1 MLKRIMGIKKNFDRL
16 RKSSVEYSVEAYR
29 PLLEEINKLKFE
41 SLDNQR
47 LKSMSHELI
56 IRARNGEE
64 PDGLLV
70 EAYGLV
76 REAAKRVLGMR
87 PFDVQV
93 IAAIAMHQG
102 KLAEMQTGEGKTLAA
117 VLPAYLNALAG
128 KGVHVLTFNDYL
140 AKRDAE
146 WMGPVFNFLG
156 LSVGF
161 IQEGMSTEERKKAYA
176 ADITYLTAKEAGFDY
191 LREFL
196 CIDKE
201 ELVQRPYNY
210 AIVDEADSILI
221 DEARIPL
228 VIAGKDGDNKV
239 SPERIAGVA
248 KSLKEGEHYDRDEYG
263 RNVYLTNEGVDRV
276 EEILKCGNLYDE
288 KNVSLLSDISNVL
301 HAEALLNRDVDY
313 VVRNGRIELVDE
325 FTGRIADKRHW
336 PDGLQAAIEAKEG
349 IRAETKGRIMGSIT
363 LQNFI
368 KLYPKICGMTGTA
381 LSSADEF
388 EEFYGLKVVIIP
400 TNRACVRV
408 DHPDVVFTHKEAKFK
423 ALVSEIIEVHKSGR
437 PILIGTC
444 SVEESERLAKALMDA
459 GISCQVL
466 NAKNDRQEAE
476 IIARAG
482 ELGAV
487 TVSTNM
493 AGRGTDIKL
502 GGENGHDSEKV
513 RELGGLYVI
522 GTNRHESLRIDNQL
536 KGRAGRQGDPGST
549 RFFIS
554 LEDDL
559 MVKYR
564 VNELIPK
571 PLYPEKSELPV
582 ENKFIR
588 NKIAGAQRIIEGQ
601 NFEVRRNLSRYSYIV
616 EQQRLIIHK
625 RRRDVLLDV
634 QEKSIFMEKV
644 SEKYSRLL
652 PVVGESVLEEAEKR
666 VTLYFINRCWT
677 DYLDYISYIRE
688 SIHLVNIKGSNPLDE
703 FVAKAVGAFD
713 EMVLEIDNEI
723 VEVLKRVEITEGGI
737 DMEKEGF
744 KNPSSTWTYIVDDGA
759 EQLGILPVCANP
771 MTYVMIITIP
781 LAVVLAV
788 YNRFFKKRRELK

>member
-1 MLKRIMGIKKNFDRL
+1 MIKRIMKIKRSFDRL
-16 RKSSVEYSVEAYR
+16 RKSSVEYSVEAYK
-29 PLLEEINKLKFE
+29 PVLEEINKLKFD
-41 SLDNQR
+41 SLGNQQ
-47 LKSMSHELI
+47 LKTLSNQLMERVRNGHEL
-56 IRARNGEE
+56 
-64 PDGLLV
+64 DGLLV
-70 EAYGLV
+70 ESYGLV
-76 REAAKRVLGMR
+76 REASRRVLGMR

-102 KLAEMQTGEGKTLAA
+102 KLAEIQTGEGKTLAA
-117 VLPAYLNALAG
+117 VLPAYLNALSG
-128 KGVHVLTFNDYL
+128 KGVHILTFNDYL

-156 LSVGF
+156 MSVGY
-161 IQEGMSTEERKKAYA
+161 IQEGMDKEERNKAYA

-196 CIDKE
+196 CVHKE
-201 ELVQRPYNY
+201 QLVQRPYNY

-228 VIAGKDGDNKV
+228 VIAGKDDENEV
-239 SPERIAGVA
+239 SPSRIVQVVKA
-248 KSLKEGEHYDRDEYG
+248 LIEGEHYDRDEYG
-263 RNVYLTNEGVDRV
+263 RNVYLTNKGVDHV

-288 KNVSLLSDISNVL
+288 KNLVLLSEISNVL
-301 HAEALLNRDVDY
+301 HAEALLKRDVDY
-313 VVRNGRIELVDE
+313 VVRDGRIELVDE

-368 KLYPKICGMTGTA
+368 KLYPRICGMTGTA
-381 LSSADEF
+381 FSSADEF
-388 EEFYGLKVVIIP
+388 EEFYGLKVVVIP
-400 TNRACVRV
+400 TNRLCARI
-408 DHPDVVFTHKEAKFK
+408 DHPDVIFTHKDAKFK
-423 ALVSEIIEVHKSGR
+423 ALISEIIQVHKTGR
-437 PILIGTC
+437 PVLIGTC
-444 SVEESERLAKALMDA
+444 SVEESERLAKALVNEA
-459 GISCQVL
+459 IGCQVL
-466 NAKNDRQEAE
+466 NAKNDKKEAE

-493 AGRGTDIKL
+493 AGRGTDIRL
-502 GGENGHDSEKV
+502 GGRDGQECEKV

-536 KGRAGRQGDPGST
+536 RGRAGRQGDPGST

-564 VNELIPK
+564 IDELIPK
-571 PLYPEKSELPV
+571 ALYPEKSELPV

-588 NKIAGAQRIIEGQ
+588 NKIASAQRIIEGQ
-601 NFEVRRNLSRYSYIV
+601 NFEVRRNLSRYSYII

-625 RRRDVLLDV
+625 RRMAVLLDRP
-634 QEKSIFMEKV
+634 ENSIFMEKLGTR
-644 SEKYSRLL
+644 YSRLL
-652 PVVGESVLEEAEKR
+652 PVVGEGVLKEVEKR

-677 DYLDYISYIRE
+677 DYLDYVSYIRE

-703 FVAKAVGAFD
+703 FIGKAVSAFD
-713 EMVLEIDNEI
+713 EMLLEIDNGI
-723 VEVLKRVEITEGGI
+723 VEALSRVEIREGGI

-744 KNPSSTWTYIVDDGA
+744 KNPSSTWTYMVDDGA
-759 EQLGILPVCANP
+759 EQLGILAVCANP